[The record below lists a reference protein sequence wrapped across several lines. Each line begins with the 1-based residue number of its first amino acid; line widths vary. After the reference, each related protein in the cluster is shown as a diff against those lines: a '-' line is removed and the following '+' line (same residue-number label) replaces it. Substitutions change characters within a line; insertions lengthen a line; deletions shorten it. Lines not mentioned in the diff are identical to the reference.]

1 MKNLVKQI
9 DPNPYLSGLT
19 LGHICIQVAS
29 SLLLLICLDIDL
41 TKQLTTK
48 NALIACAFLIPA
60 HFLALGLLH
69 LFYGHCH
76 VWRKEG
82 VSVGYAYDKNA
93 TEAGQQGVKG
103 NWVTFQEKEEDDG
116 AGTSDSDENE
126 NETTRL

>member
-1 MKNLVKQI
+1 MKNLFKHI

-60 HFLALGLLH
+60 HFLALGLLYV
-69 LFYGHCH
+69 FYEHCH
-76 VWRKEG
+76 VWKKEG

-93 TEAGQQGVKG
+93 TEAGQQGFKG